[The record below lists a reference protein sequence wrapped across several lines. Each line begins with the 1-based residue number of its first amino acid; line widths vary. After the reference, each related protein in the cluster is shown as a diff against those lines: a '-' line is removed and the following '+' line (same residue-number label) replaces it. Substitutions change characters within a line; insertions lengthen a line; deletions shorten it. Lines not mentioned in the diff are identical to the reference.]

1 MGPLLTGTEAM
12 EPPVVTLGN
21 SSRPVAVNSTLF
33 FVCKS
38 VNVSVSVKAQITV
51 SASTAK
57 FKLKKVNNK
66 NVIKLIKR

>member
-1 MGPLLTGTEAM
+1 M

-57 FKLKKVNNK
+57 FKLTKNVNNK

>member
-1 MGPLLTGTEAM
+1 MEPLLTGTEAM

-51 SASTAK
+51 SALTAK
-57 FKLKKVNNK
+57 FKKKVNNK